1 MSQGGEASRAVIDTM
16 AVTLKILELVM
27 KAYEKN
33 TYKKE
38 LEELKKD
45 KDSIIAKQCDSLRGA
60 QNKFMENNFEGKY
73 VDRINEVTGQKYRVY
88 EVDHDGNGTPILK
101 ENSSLQTSLLPL
113 MQGALKS
120 SDDNAE
126 LVSNVT
132 SRLNNFLGKDLVP
145 LYKEELKATGNKD
158 LIQYADMI
166 KNSSEIQKLI
176 ESLNEKAKSINDND
190 VRDTNAKDFFAKSAQ
205 RRANAA
211 QERVNRN

>member
-1 MSQGGEASRAVIDTM
+1 MFVLAQGGEASRAVLDTL
-16 AVTLKILELVM
+16 AVVLKVLEVVM
-27 KAYEKN
+27 KSYENN

-88 EVDHDGNGTPILK
+88 EVDHDENGTPILK

-113 MQGALKS
+113 MQGALES
-120 SDDNAE
+120 SDDNVE
-126 LVSNVT
+126 LMSNVT

-145 LYKEELKATGNKD
+145 LFKDELKKTGNKD
-158 LIQYADMI
+158 LIKHADMI
-166 KNSSEIQKLI
+166 KDSSDIQKLI
-176 ESLNEKAKSINDND
+176 ESLKDKAKGINDIKNTD
-190 VRDTNAKDFFAKSAQ
+190 AKDLFAKSAQ

-211 QERVNRN
+211 QRHRD